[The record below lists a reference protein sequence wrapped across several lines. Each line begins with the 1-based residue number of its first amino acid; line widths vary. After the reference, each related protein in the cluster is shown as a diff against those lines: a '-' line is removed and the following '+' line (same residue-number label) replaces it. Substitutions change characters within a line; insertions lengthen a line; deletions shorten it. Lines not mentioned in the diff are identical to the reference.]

1 MTMIHLIVNHGYDS
15 RHDFNRPL
23 GIITMIHISVNHGY
37 DSRHDFNKPIGI
49 MTMIHITVNQV
60 MIPDM
65 ILTHQLT
72 S

>member
-1 MTMIHLIVNHGYDS
+1 MIPD
-15 RHDFNRPL
+15 
-23 GIITMIHISVNHGY
+23 MILTNQLASWLWFICVNHGY

-49 MTMIHITVNQV
+49 MTMIQITVNQV

-72 S
+72 T

>member
-1 MTMIHLIVNHGYDS
+1 
-15 RHDFNRPL
+15 
-23 GIITMIHISVNHGY
+23 MIHITVNHGY

-60 MIPDM
+60 MIPEM